1 MRSRI
6 PVRALSRAA
15 QVPVGAGIKAPLAAY
30 ILNCR
35 TPHGRDNSSGH
46 LSEEILADGL
56 KPSAVPAHAV
66 ARYTDVAIALHWLL
80 ALSLLASF
88 CVGLYMADLKL
99 SPTRIRLFNWHKWAG
114 ISILVLSAFRLAW
127 RLTHRPPA
135 EPAYLP
141 AWQKRLAGAVHQL
154 LYLLFFL
161 VPIAG
166 WAHSS
171 AAGFPVVWFGII
183 HLPDL
188 VGVDKQLA
196 ETLGDVHS
204 ALAFTLGGL
213 VVLHVAGALQH
224 RFVLKDTIVQR
235 MLPGRRP

>member
-1 MRSRI
+1 MEKILTDGNI
-6 PVRALSRAA
+6 PAGDAGE
-15 QVPVGAGIKAPLAAY
+15 PV
-30 ILNCR
+30 
-35 TPHGRDNSSGH
+35 
-46 LSEEILADGL
+46 E
-56 KPSAVPAHAV
+56 
-66 ARYTDVAIALHWLL
+66 RYTDVAIALHWLL
-80 ALSLLASF
+80 AIALLASF

-127 RLTHRPPA
+127 RLTHRPPE
-135 EPAYLP
+135 EPAFLP
-141 AWQKRLAGAVHQL
+141 QWQKRLAGGVHHL

-161 VPIAG
+161 VPLAG

-171 AAGFPVVWFGII
+171 AAGFPVVWFGVI
-183 HLPDL
+183 HLPDF
-188 VGVDKQLA
+188 VAVDKQLA

-224 RFVLKDTIVQR
+224 RFILKDTIVQR
-235 MLPGRRP
+235 MLPGRRT

>member
-1 MRSRI
+1 M
-6 PVRALSRAA
+6 
-15 QVPVGAGIKAPLAAY
+15 PLAAY
-30 ILNCR
+30 ILIR
-35 TPHGRDNSSGH
+35 RAIAAAAAGT
-46 LSEEILADGL
+46 LSEETLADAMN
-56 KPSAVPAHAV
+56 PSAVPAQPV
-66 ARYTDVAIALHWLL
+66 DRYTDVAIALHWLL
-80 ALSLLASF
+80 AVSLLAAF

-114 ISILVLSAFRLAW
+114 ISILVLSAFRLGW
-127 RLTHRPPA
+127 RLAHRPPA
-135 EPAYLP
+135 EPSYLP
-141 AWQKRLAGAVHQL
+141 AWQRRLAAAVHHL

-196 ETLGDVHS
+196 ETLADVHS

-213 VVLHVAGALQH
+213 VLLHVAGALQH
-224 RFVLKDTIVQR
+224 RFVLKDDIVQR